1 MYNIPEKDEKV
12 YVNQPTSDA
21 GKRFV
26 HWTFVLL
33 QMEHSHR
40 LPLFSEAKE
49 SEWQRLKKKHGTL
62 T

>member
-12 YVNQPTSDA
+12 CVNQPTSDA

-49 SEWQRLKKKHGTL
+49 SEWQRLK
-62 T
+62 